1 MPQPQRKPTIAT
13 LRWDRDGRD
22 WPNREHSRFVDAAG
36 VCWHVQVWGSGPVLL
51 LLHGAGAA
59 SHSWRQLAPELARSF
74 QVVTVDLPGHGF
86 SSRGPARN
94 LTLPGVA
101 EGLAALMSALQ
112 LEPAVIVGHSAGAAL
127 ACHLRLSGLL
137 ASRSLV
143 SLNGAHLPL
152 RGVAG
157 WIYGP
162 IAGLIADNRTLPR
175 LFAWRAARRSVVA
188 DVLAKTGSV
197 IDTAG
202 FEYYW
207 RLARSPAHVSAALGL
222 MAGWDVRPLQRQLP
236 ELDVPILLVTG
247 SGDRTVPPVDSQQ
260 VARLVSDAEYLSQ
273 AGLGHLAHEEQP
285 IATAALIRDWLARR
299 LPAADRAAAQALTSV

>member
-1 MPQPQRKPTIAT
+1 MPDAQRKTTIAT
-13 LRWDRDGRD
+13 LQWDRDGRD

-36 VCWHVQVWGSGPVLL
+36 VCWHVQTWGSGPVVL

-59 SHSWRQLAPELARSF
+59 SHSWRQLAPPLAGGF
-74 QVVTVDLPGHGF
+74 TVVAVDLPGHGF

-101 EGLAALMSALQ
+101 EGLAALLGALE
-112 LEPAVIVGHSAGAAL
+112 LDPAVIVGHSAGAAL

-137 ASRSLV
+137 APRALV

-152 RGVAG
+152 RGIAG

-175 LFAWRAARRSVVA
+175 LFAWRAAQRSVVA
-188 DVLAKTGSV
+188 DVLARTGSTL
-197 IDTAG
+197 DAEG
-202 FEYYW
+202 FEFYW

-222 MAGWDVRPLQRQLP
+222 MAGWDVRPLQRQLSA
-236 ELDVPILLVTG
+236 LDVPILLVTG
-247 SGDRTVPPVDSQQ
+247 SADRTVPPVDSQQ
-260 VARLVSDAEYLSQ
+260 VARLVSDAEYVSQ

-285 IATAALIRDWLARR
+285 VATARLISDWLARR
-299 LPAADRAAAQALTSV
+299 LLTGDVSAANVVPSV